1 MGAVLF
7 LALKDIFKNKKIL
20 LMIILVIGMGV
31 AASLTFSG
39 LFHGF
44 TEYFNSVTVD
54 VITGH
59 LTISPEDD
67 DEYLSNVRNIERKLE
82 LLPEVIGVSPRL
94 NANAIALRK
103 TKESQ
108 VRIIGLSPSK
118 EIKATRIAEQVSK
131 GEFLSDNDNE
141 ILLGSELA
149 DNLNADVGKTIQLT
163 FRNGNLEEYKVK
175 GFLDTG
181 ARSGDEVSV
190 YMSNKELE
198 RILDVEDSASQ
209 IIIRLSNIDLVEKA
223 KLNILQ
229 QGIDGEVRTWK
240 ELSSYVEGITRNFNF
255 IFGFINLISLVA
267 SAVAV
272 AVVMFINVENKIR
285 EIGILKAIGGRNSFI
300 MKVFLTE
307 VLLYAVFGV
316 IMGNVLGFLITA
328 YFQAFPSMQFVT
340 AGSGSIAIVP
350 IIHLSDMIRTSVTV
364 FIVTIIAGI
373 YPIRMATRLD
383 IIKAIR
389 KG

>member
-1 MGAVLF
+1 ME
-7 LALKDIFKNKKIL
+7 
-20 LMIILVIGMGV
+20 
-31 AASLTFSG
+31 T
-39 LFHGF
+39 
-44 TEYFNSVTVD
+44 
-54 VITGH
+54 
-59 LTISPEDD
+59 
-67 DEYLSNVRNIERKLE
+67 
-82 LLPEVIGVSPRL
+82 
-94 NANAIALRK
+94 
-103 TKESQ
+103 
-108 VRIIGLSPSK
+108 
-118 EIKATRIAEQVSK
+118 
-131 GEFLSDNDNE
+131 
-141 ILLGSELA
+141 
-149 DNLNADVGKTIQLT
+149 
-163 FRNGNLEEYKVK
+163 
-175 GFLDTG
+175 
-181 ARSGDEVSV
+181 
-190 YMSNKELE
+190 
-198 RILDVEDSASQ
+198 
-209 IIIRLSNIDLVEKA
+209 A
-223 KLNILQ
+223 KPNILQ
-229 QGIDGEVRTWK
+229 QGIDGEVRPWK

-373 YPIRMATRLD
+373 YPISMATRLD
-383 IIKAIR
+383 IIKAIL